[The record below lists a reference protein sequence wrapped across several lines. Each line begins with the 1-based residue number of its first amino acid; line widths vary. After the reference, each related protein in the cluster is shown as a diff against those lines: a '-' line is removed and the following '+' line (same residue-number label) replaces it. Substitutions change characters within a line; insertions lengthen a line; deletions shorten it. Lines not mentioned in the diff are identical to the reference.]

1 MGITISLE
9 SFLER
14 NGLQSK
20 IILYSV
26 LDWGLGHAT
35 RSIPIIEDMLAKG
48 NKVILAGNGKSI
60 QLLAKRFPD
69 LALEIIEGHQI
80 LYAGNSFFLGIKVAS
95 QVPAFLKQVK
105 NEHSK
110 IEELVLKHQVD
121 ALFSDHRYGC
131 YSNEAPSYFITHQLS
146 IKVPFGHLLVQ
157 QLHRRLMSK
166 FSEIIVLDVE
176 GETSLGGDLS
186 RRIKLNQR
194 INYVGT
200 YSRFR
205 GRELNPEGQK
215 HYKAVA
221 IVSGPEPN
229 RSIFEH
235 RLMEQFGKDAAH
247 HFAIVRG
254 NPSGIMSQ
262 SSKGNITFYDHL
274 DDDSLLK
281 LMAQSQKVISRS
293 GYSSLMD
300 YQSLGIRAELYPTPG
315 QTEQEYLAKLW
326 SGKALPKPTS

>member
-9 SFLER
+9 TFLES
-14 NGLQSK
+14 NGLHSK
-20 IILYSV
+20 NILYSV

-35 RSIPIIEDMLAKG
+35 RSIPIVEDLLAKD
-48 NKVILAGNGKSI
+48 NHVILAGNGKSI
-60 QLLAKRFPD
+60 KILEKRFPD
-69 LALEIIEGHQI
+69 LPIEIIDGHQI
-80 LYAGNSFFLGIKVAS
+80 LYAGNSFFLGLKVAS
-95 QVPAFLKQVK
+95 QVPSVLRQVK
-105 NEHSK
+105 NEHTK
-110 IEELVLKHQVD
+110 IEALVLKHQID

-176 GETSLGGDLS
+176 GDLSLAGNLS
-186 RRIKLNQR
+186 RRIKLNQK
-194 INYVGT
+194 INYIGT
-200 YSRFR
+200 FSRFR
-205 GRELNPEGQK
+205 GKELNSEIEK
-215 HYKAVA
+215 NYKAVA
-221 IVSGPEPN
+221 IVSGPEPS

-254 NPSGIMSQ
+254 NPSGIKSQ

-281 LMAQSQKVISRS
+281 LMAQSQKIISRS

-300 YQSLGIRAELYPTPG
+300 YQALGIQAELYPTPG
-315 QTEQEYLAKLW
+315 QSEQEYLAKLW